1 MPLAPPTMR
10 TGLSKKESNLTGK
23 AERLRQAV
31 EACEECFEAVGK
43 PMRTPTERTEELWFE
58 VEDRIEAVE
67 QAETL
72 SEWEIVRNHLLSIL
86 RLLDK
91 IEIEMEHS

>member
-1 MPLAPPTMR
+1 
-10 TGLSKKESNLTGK
+10 LTGK

-31 EACEECFEAVGK
+31 EACEQCFDSVGK

-58 VEDRIEAVE
+58 VEDRIEAVQE
-67 QAETL
+67 AEKD
-72 SEWEIVRNHLLSIL
+72 SEWESVRHHLLTIL

-91 IEIEMEHS
+91 IEMEMDYAV

>member
-1 MPLAPPTMR
+1 
-10 TGLSKKESNLTGK
+10 LTGK

-58 VEDRIEAVE
+58 VEDRIEAVHE
-67 QAETL
+67 AETI
-72 SEWEIVRNHLLSIL
+72 SEYDTVRQHLLFIL

-91 IEIEMEHS
+91 IEMEMEHA